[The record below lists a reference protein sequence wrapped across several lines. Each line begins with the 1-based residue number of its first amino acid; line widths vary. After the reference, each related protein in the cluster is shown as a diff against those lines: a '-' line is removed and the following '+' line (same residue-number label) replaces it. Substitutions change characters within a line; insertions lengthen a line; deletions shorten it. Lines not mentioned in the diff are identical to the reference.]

1 MSRLRVRKI
10 ARAEI
15 VAAFEWYLD
24 RSLAAAQ
31 QFLHAVDE
39 AMRMIE
45 ESLERYPIIRGHL
58 RRLLL
63 QRFPY
68 ALYDKVCPTTISV
81 VGVIHGNRHPDV
93 WLQRVEP

>member
-15 VAAFEWYLD
+15 VAAFEWYLH
-24 RSLAAAQ
+24 RFPAAAQ
-31 QFLHAVDE
+31 QFLHAVEE

-45 ESLERYPIIRGHL
+45 ESPERYPVIRGHL

-68 ALYDKVCPTTISV
+68 AIYYKVFPMTISV
-81 VGVIHGNRHPDV
+81 VGVIHGHRHQDS